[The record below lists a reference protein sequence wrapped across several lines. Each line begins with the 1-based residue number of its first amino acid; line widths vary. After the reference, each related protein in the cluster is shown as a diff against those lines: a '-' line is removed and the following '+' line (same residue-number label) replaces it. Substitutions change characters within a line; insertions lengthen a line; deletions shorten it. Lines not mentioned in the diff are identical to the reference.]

1 MKVILKQDV
10 KGKGKKGDL
19 INVSDGYARNF
30 LLPQGLAGIADAAA
44 MNELKTREQAEAYRL
59 EQERKQAEAAAAA
72 LNGKTITIKAKGGKN
87 GRLFGAVTSK
97 EVAEAINREF
107 KLTVDKR
114 KIEMD
119 DIKSFGSCPA
129 EIKLGQKITAKIT
142 VSVVEE

>member
-10 KGKGKKGDL
+10 KGKGKKGEM

-30 LLPQGLAGIADAAA
+30 LLPQGLAVIADAAA

-59 EQERKQAEAAAAA
+59 EQEKKQAEAAAAT
-72 LNGKTITIKAKGGKN
+72 LNGKTITIKSKGGKN

-119 DIKSFGSCPA
+119 DLKTFGACQA

>member
-10 KGKGKKGDL
+10 KGKGKKGVL

-30 LLPQGLAGIADAAA
+30 LLPQGLAVIADAAA

>member
-30 LLPQGLAGIADAAA
+30 LLPQGLAVIADAAA

>member
-10 KGKGKKGDL
+10 KGKGKKGEM

-30 LLPQGLAGIADAAA
+30 LLPQGLAVIADAAA

-59 EQERKQAEAAAAA
+59 EQEKKQAEAAAAT

-119 DIKSFGSCPA
+119 DLKTFGACQA